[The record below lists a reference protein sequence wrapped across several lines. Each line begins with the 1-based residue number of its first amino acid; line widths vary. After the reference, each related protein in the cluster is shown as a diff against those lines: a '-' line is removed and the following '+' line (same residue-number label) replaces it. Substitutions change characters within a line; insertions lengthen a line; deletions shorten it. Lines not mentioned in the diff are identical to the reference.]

1 MIYLGKPCRLMTI
14 ASHSSAISDL
24 TFSADDSLV
33 YSCSFDGTVYSHAV
47 SATPASEPV
56 SCSGSYFS
64 RGNNALSIAVN
75 SNRVLIVCYDSS
87 EGQIISG
94 SHIAVWSSGIV
105 TDSPSLIHIDKA
117 VTHISIGRIHSISL
131 DSYAADVCVMGC
143 ADGSILV
150 TSLPFPT
157 LLRPLGTTDAHTV
170 GSAASLTL
178 GEGEGSVQVDDDF
191 RSRSN
196 SVTDGRQLRFGSICT
211 SAAVE
216 DSHLSCLVSV
226 PFLDITQCKVFNMH
240 CGPVSSVLMTADGN
254 RIFSTGHDGSIF
266 ELSVTA
272 PSRAVLSVGVE
283 EDQSST
289 VSLDAVREYLSES
302 ALMLSSRRDFEKL
315 HSHATQLELSM
326 QDRLR
331 ESENAMAKLSVQ
343 AKVRLTA
350 LEAKLKWEVSKR
362 DAVILSEREDHEQL
376 VLKLRSELSSF
387 EKRQSDAISRV
398 EVEYEKKL
406 AQEAVYLE
414 RLRQVSSCTVLPCPS
429 SSIILHPL
437 FP

>member
-1 MIYLGKPCRLMTI
+1 MTI

-24 TFSADDSLV
+24 IFSSDDTLV
-33 YSCSFDGTVYSHAV
+33 HSCSCDGTVYSHAV
-47 SATPASEPV
+47 ISNPASESV

-64 RGNNALSIAVN
+64 RGNNALGIAVN
-75 SNRVLIVCYDSS
+75 TNKVLIVCYDSG
-87 EGQIISG
+87 EGHSTSG

-105 TDSPSLIHIDKA
+105 TDSPTLIHIDKP
-117 VTHISIGRIHSISL
+117 VSHISIGRTHSIYL
-131 DSYAADVCVMGC
+131 DSYASDVCVMGC

-157 LLRPLGTTDAHTV
+157 VLKPACTTDTQTM
-170 GSAASLTL
+170 GSSAPLTL
-178 GEGEGSVQVDDDF
+178 GEGEGRIQVDEIAG
-191 RSRSN
+191 SRSG
-196 SVTDGRQLRFGSICT
+196 SLTDGRQRLGLICT
-211 SAAVE
+211 TAALE
-216 DSHLSCLVSV
+216 DSHSSCFVSI
-226 PFLDITQCKVFNMH
+226 PFLDITKCKVFSVH

-254 RIFSTGHDGSIF
+254 RIFSTGHDGAIF
-266 ELSVTA
+266 ELAVIA
-272 PSRAVLSVGVE
+272 PSRAVLSLGME
-283 EDQSST
+283 EDQASA
-289 VSLDAVREYLSES
+289 VSVDVAREYLSES

-331 ESENAMAKLSVQ
+331 ESDNALAKLSAQ
-343 AKVRLTA
+343 AKVRMTA

-376 VLKLRSELSSF
+376 VQMLRDELSSF

-414 RLRQVSSCTVLPCPS
+414 RLRQVSCTVLLCPS
-429 SSIILHPL
+429 PIYIFCHISIFTYLYFCFL
-437 FP
+437 